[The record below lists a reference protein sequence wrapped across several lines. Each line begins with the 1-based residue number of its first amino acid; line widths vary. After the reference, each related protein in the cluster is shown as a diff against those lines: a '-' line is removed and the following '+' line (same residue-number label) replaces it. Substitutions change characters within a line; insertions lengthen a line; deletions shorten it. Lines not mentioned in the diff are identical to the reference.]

1 MTKFLNPPMTLNN
14 LALKNCLNVYRFYRR
29 NLLWNKDSN
38 QSQMVYHDISPLPHV
53 NLSHFCNIH
62 SFYCLL
68 QYIFPK
74 FTLVTFMIFY
84 FVLEQSV
91 SPYSNLSTQ
100 TFTGNFT
107 ISWSLKIESARLL
120 YNCSAFAVIT
130 SIEHWSFS
138 LLFSFHIW
146 NISGISSILSCV
158 NNSESF

>member
-84 FVLEQSV
+84 FVLKQSV

-138 LLFSFHIW
+138 LLFFSHMKHFGHFIYF
-146 NISGISSILSCV
+146 IMCQ
-158 NNSESF
+158 